1 MRRDM
6 GLADKLT
13 DRPMDMGTA
22 QDALYSI
29 KNRCIL
35 ALRLSDT
42 NPEDMMLFNTLV
54 EDVIEE
60 ALDLWA
66 YVEVIK

>member
-1 MRRDM
+1 MSM
-6 GLADKLT
+6 GLAENLT
-13 DRPMDMGTA
+13 DRPMDMATA

-42 NPEDMMLFNTLV
+42 DLEDVMLFDTLV
-54 EDVIEE
+54 EDVIEG
-60 ALDLWA
+60 AIDLWA
-66 YVEVIK
+66 YAEVAK